1 MSGWLSRSI
10 LTNCAPDYERR
21 LDMTANKD
29 ADVRGENQMMES
41 DEALEKHFWK
51 LRQSNLSIVH
61 TKCLEIIHS
70 FLALNTG
77 AH

>member
-1 MSGWLSRSI
+1 
-10 LTNCAPDYERR
+10 
-21 LDMTANKD
+21 MTANKD